1 MSEKSET
8 HSPLTTDHSRLPFH
22 VSRFFLA
29 FNNFKH
35 NKMNKP
41 ENIEDRLWEY
51 IDGAGSADDRLFI
64 EQLIASNAAW
74 KAKYQELLELQDLL
88 SHRLELDEPSMRFT
102 QNIMEAISKH
112 HIAPAAKSY
121 INKRIVWGIAGF
133 FICTIIGVLIAVFAQ
148 VHWSSGSTTDSSLIN
163 NINLDKVEFSG
174 IFNKTYT
181 TIFMMINVVL
191 GLVALD
197 MYLRRQRAKGRDER
211 Q

>member
-1 MSEKSET
+1 
-8 HSPLTTDHSRLPFH
+8 
-22 VSRFFLA
+22 
-29 FNNFKH
+29 
-35 NKMNKP
+35 MNKP
-41 ENIEDRLWEY
+41 ENIEDRLWDY
-51 IDGAGSADDRLFI
+51 LDGEGSGDDRLFI
-64 EQLIASNAAW
+64 EQLIASDAEW

-102 QNIMEAISKH
+102 RNIMEAISKH

-133 FICTIIGVLIAVFAQ
+133 FFCTILAFLIAAFALI
-148 VHWSSGSTTDSSLIN
+148 HLTGANTTDNSFIN
-163 NINLDKVEFSG
+163 NINLDKVDASG

-191 GLVALD
+191 GLAALD
-197 MYLRRQRAKGRDER
+197 MYFRRKKAKAAN

>member
-1 MSEKSET
+1 
-8 HSPLTTDHSRLPFH
+8 
-22 VSRFFLA
+22 
-29 FNNFKH
+29 
-35 NKMNKP
+35 MNKP
-41 ENIEDRLWEY
+41 ENIEDRLWDY
-51 IDGAGSADDRLFI
+51 LDGEGSGDDRLFI
-64 EQLIASNAAW
+64 EQLIASNAEW

-102 QNIMEAISKH
+102 RNIMEAISKH

-133 FICTIIGVLIAVFAQ
+133 FFCTILAFLIAAFAQ
-148 VHWSSGSTTDSSLIN
+148 IHLTGASTTDNSFIN
-163 NINLDKVEFSG
+163 NINLDKVDASG

-191 GLVALD
+191 GLAALD
-197 MYLRRQRAKGRDER
+197 MYLRRKKAKAAN

>member
-1 MSEKSET
+1 
-8 HSPLTTDHSRLPFH
+8 
-22 VSRFFLA
+22 
-29 FNNFKH
+29 
-35 NKMNKP
+35 MNKP

-51 IDGAGSADDRLFI
+51 LDGAGSADDRLFI
-64 EQLIASNAAW
+64 EQLIASNGEW

-133 FICTIIGVLIAVFAQ
+133 FICTIIGFLIAAFAQ
-148 VHWSSGSTTDSSLIN
+148 VHWTGGSTTDPSFIN
-163 NINLDKVEFSG
+163 NINIDKVDVSG

-181 TIFMMINVVL
+181 TIFMMINVIL
-191 GLVALD
+191 GLVLLD
-197 MYLRRQRAKGRDER
+197 MYLRRKKAHLR
-211 Q
+211 